1 MSRDVYGDVLSREPR
16 ASGAGRLAALVTW
29 AVLLLGVWL
38 WGRESTDLTTVPPPE
53 RSAVSSD
60 GSSDGSAASSD
71 GSAGGGAV
79 DDRALPLG
87 REPLS
92 ESEPRSVEIE
102 AIGVD
107 ARIVERGLDDHGAVE
122 PPPMDEPGL
131 VGWYGGGPAP
141 GAEGVAV
148 LVGHLDT
155 DTGRAVFHR
164 LPSVRPGDRVRVARA
179 DGTVAEF
186 TVEEVST
193 AERDGFDPDEV
204 YGPRRSG
211 RAELRVITCTGE
223 FDRAD
228 GTYTAN
234 LVVSAYLTGVRSV

>member
-1 MSRDVYGDVLSREPR
+1 MYGDVLSREPR
-16 ASGAGRLAALVTW
+16 ASRTGRLAALAVW

-38 WGRESTDLTTVPPPE
+38 WGRELTGFVAAPPPE
-53 RSAVSSD
+53 RPAASA
-60 GSSDGSAASSD
+60 SAAGEDD
-71 GSAGGGAV
+71 GGTV
-79 DDRALPLG
+79 DGRALPLG
-87 REPLS
+87 REPLPG
-92 ESEPRSVEIE
+92 SEPRRVEVG
-102 AIGVD
+102 AAGVD
-107 ARIVERGLDDHGAVE
+107 ARIVPRGLDGHGAVE
-122 PPPMDEPGL
+122 PPPTTEPGL
-131 VGWYGGGPAP
+131 VGWYEGGPAP

-155 DTGRAVFHR
+155 GTGAAVFHR

-211 RAELRVITCTGE
+211 RAELRLITCTGE
-223 FDRAD
+223 FDRED
-228 GTYTAN
+228 GSYTAN
-234 LVVSAYLTGVRSV
+234 LVVSAYLTGVRPA